1 MLHRLCCCQSERL
14 SSTCHST
21 RRNARETRLY
31 LCCSLSSPE
40 AAFSP
45 GFYFTLE
52 SQLSSASSFSH
63 LLNHTTSSLRSALQT
78 CSLDVSS
85 CSTLFHW
92 KGVSYWNL
100 SDFIS
105 VDSPSAGLLEL
116 WFHIISSLPGI
127 STSLSF
133 CDLPTLSI
141 GVSCCLCHFRLSV
154 KPAAHHHGQSLFSPP
169 YFPAAAAAIDS
180 VNFSWTMLLPPS
192 SVPPQCAVITLE
204 SHPWCYNKTLHH
216 SASTFI
222 SKAHSFAW
230 LPPSPTLIPE
240 GSAILSLPHFLPFHF
255 PELPCSLEDLSCFP
269 ATVWDCMGLP
279 EVHNQVQF
287 GSPSSNSC
295 DTTVPSKEV
304 VLCPQKV
311 EWQRIQAAHSSH
323 GKFYLAEVLFCLLVL
338 RYPLKQKRKV

>member
-105 VDSPSAGLLEL
+105 VDSPSAGL
-116 WFHIISSLPGI
+116 
-127 STSLSF
+127 TSW
-133 CDLPTLSI
+133 
-141 GVSCCLCHFRLSV
+141 
-154 KPAAHHHGQSLFSPP
+154 PP
-169 YFPAAAAAIDS
+169 R
-180 VNFSWTMLLPPS
+180 
-192 SVPPQCAVITLE
+192 
-204 SHPWCYNKTLHH
+204 
-216 SASTFI
+216 
-222 SKAHSFAW
+222 
-230 LPPSPTLIPE
+230 TLIPHHQFPT
-240 GSAILSLPHFLPFHF
+240 GHFHFAVVLWLANTFHWCVLLSLSLQTLRETCSSPPRPVSLLTSLF
-255 PELPCSLEDLSCFP
+255 PCSCCRHWFSEFFLNYALASIFRP
-269 ATVWDCMGLP
+269 AAVCRHHSWI
-279 EVHNQVQF
+279 
-287 GSPSSNSC
+287 SSM
-295 DTTVPSKEV
+295 
-304 VLCPQKV
+304 VLQ
-311 EWQRIQAAHSSH
+311 
-323 GKFYLAEVLFCLLVL
+323 
-338 RYPLKQKRKV
+338 